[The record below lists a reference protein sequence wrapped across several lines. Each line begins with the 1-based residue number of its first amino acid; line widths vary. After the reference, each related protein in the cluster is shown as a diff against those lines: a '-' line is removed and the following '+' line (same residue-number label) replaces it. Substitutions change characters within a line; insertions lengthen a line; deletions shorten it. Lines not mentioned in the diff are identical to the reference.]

1 MRRNKTIPIAAAVWI
16 IIGAVSFINVTA
28 ASVIALVFSAIG
40 IHAVAEW
47 ADHMIDRP
55 EPFEMPPKLEAR
67 HERR

>member
-16 IIGAVSFINVTA
+16 IIGAVSIINVTA
-28 ASVIALVFSAIG
+28 ASVIALVFSVIG

-47 ADHMIDRP
+47 ADRMIDRP

-67 HERR
+67 REK